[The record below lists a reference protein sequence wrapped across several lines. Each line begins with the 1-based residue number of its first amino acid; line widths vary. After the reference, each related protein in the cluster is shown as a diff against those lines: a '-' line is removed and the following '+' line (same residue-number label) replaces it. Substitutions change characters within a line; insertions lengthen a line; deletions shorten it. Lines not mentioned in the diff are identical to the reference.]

1 MAVSATTRPRRQ
13 GEVDG
18 REYHFLT
25 PDEFE
30 RRVSAG
36 HFLEHVGYAGNR
48 YGTLAEEVERR
59 VAAGRSVVLE
69 IELEGARAVRARL
82 PEAVAIFIAPPSMDE
97 LARRL
102 RDRGTEDE
110 EDIARRL
117 EVGRNEIEAM
127 AEFDEVIVNDDV
139 EHAADA
145 LAAVVERATRVR
157 ERDETSAERSVTGA
171 ERKTVP

>member
-1 MAVSATTRPRRQ
+1 MLGEEAAAELSPGPPARPGAPPYTSRAMQITATPAPKST
-13 GEVDG
+13 
-18 REYHFLT
+18 
-25 PDEFE
+25 
-30 RRVSAG
+30 
-36 HFLEHVGYAGNR
+36 
-48 YGTLAEEVERR
+48 
-59 VAAGRSVVLE
+59 VVLE

-145 LAAVVERATRVR
+145 LAAVVERATLVR
-157 ERDETSAERSVTGA
+157 ERR
-171 ERKTVP
+171 